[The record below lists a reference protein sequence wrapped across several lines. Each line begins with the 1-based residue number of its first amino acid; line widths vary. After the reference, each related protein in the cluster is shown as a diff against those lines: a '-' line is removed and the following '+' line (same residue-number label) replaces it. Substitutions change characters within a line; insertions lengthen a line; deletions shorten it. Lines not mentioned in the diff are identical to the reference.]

1 MLLLWSVVSY
11 MEMQHALQW
20 WFKRQSAQL
29 LTESEQIHNGLLQ
42 EVFAIRRSLELSLVD
57 ETGVSPNQGQDWLNK
72 AEKLHQSLE
81 QLSDT
86 LSPPFLAESLPL
98 AMQCMLERLQNQS
111 GLSLEATLP
120 SRWSDASSE
129 RNRIILMVLE
139 ELLKLALPKA
149 AIEDTQRICLSAD
162 ETTGELTVELTYP
175 DLQTL
180 TSLTQT
186 KELKYLCCCFQCL
199 APGRCVCQKENLTV
213 VWRFRWRLQ
222 EAYPLQ

>member
-1 MLLLWSVVSY
+1 
-11 MEMQHALQW
+11 MQHALQW

-29 LTESEQIHNGLLQ
+29 SSESEQIHNGLLQ
-42 EVFAIRRSLELSLVD
+42 EVFAIRRSLELSLIE
-57 ETGVSPNQGQDWLNK
+57 ETGVSLNQGHDWLHK

-86 LSPPFLAESLPL
+86 LSPPFLSESLPL
-98 AMQCMLERLQNQS
+98 AMQCMLARQRNQS
-111 GLSLEATLP
+111 GLNLEVTLP
-120 SRWSDASSE
+120 SQWNDASSE
-129 RNRIILMVLE
+129 RNRIILMVLD

-149 AIEDTQRICLSAD
+149 AIEATQRIGLSAD

-180 TSLTQT
+180 TSLMQT

-199 APGRCVCQKENLTV
+199 APGRCICQKENLTV
-213 VWRFRWRLQ
+213 IWRFRWRLQ

>member
-1 MLLLWSVVSY
+1 

-29 LTESEQIHNGLLQ
+29 LSESEQIHNGLLQ
-42 EVFAIRRSLELSLVD
+42 DVFAIRRSLELSLVD
-57 ETGVSPNQGQDWLNK
+57 EVGVSSNQGQDWLKK
-72 AEKLHQSLE
+72 AEKLHESLE

-98 AMQCMLERLQNQS
+98 AMQCLLKRLRSQS
-111 GLSLEATLP
+111 GLKLEVTLP
-120 SRWSDASSE
+120 SHWSDDSIE
-129 RNRIILMVLE
+129 RNRVILMVLD

-149 AIEDTQRICLSAD
+149 AIDATHQICLATD
-162 ETTGELTVELTYP
+162 EAMGELTVKLTYP
-175 DLQTL
+175 DLQAL

-213 VWRFRWRLQ
+213 IWRFRWRLQ